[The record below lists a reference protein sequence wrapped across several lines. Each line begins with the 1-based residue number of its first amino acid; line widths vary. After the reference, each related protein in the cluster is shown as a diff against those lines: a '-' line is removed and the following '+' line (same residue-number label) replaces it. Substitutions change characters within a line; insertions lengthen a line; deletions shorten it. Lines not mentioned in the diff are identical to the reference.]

1 EPIALDGIPLLDG
14 CQFGCGEGALSAC
27 QTPPPAAPMKIAQLC
42 GLQFGAIAIAVAR
55 PEKIVPAVAPVDSD
69 ATRASAGTP
78 LGPTSCQLVL
88 LPPGSLPIAFAALK
102 AFTCCAAA
110 IDLAG

>member
-1 EPIALDGIPLLDG
+1 MALDGIPLLAG
-14 CQFGCGEGALSAC
+14 CQFGCGASALSAC
-27 QTPPPAAPMKIAQLC
+27 HTPPPAAPIKIAQLC
-42 GLQFGAIAIAVAR
+42 KVQFGATAIAVAR

-78 LGPTSCQLVL
+78 CGPSSCQLL
-88 LPPGSLPIAFAALK
+88 CLPPGSLPIAAAEFH
-102 AFTCCAAA
+102 AAVRWAAA

>member
-1 EPIALDGIPLLDG
+1 MALDGIPLLDG
-14 CQFGCGEGALSAC
+14 CQFGCGASALSAC
-27 QTPPPAAPMKIAQLC
+27 QTPPPAAPMKIAQLSAV
-42 GLQFGAIAIAVAR
+42 QFGATAIAVAR

-78 LGPTSCQLVL
+78 CGPTSCQLVF
-88 LPPGSLPIAFAALK
+88 LPPGSLAIAFAE
-102 AFTCCAAA
+102 FDAAVRWATA